1 MKKII
6 IAILIL
12 ITIPCF
18 YILGKHFWRGELMS
32 PSKVCKKWGI
42 APLDI
47 ERFRKTQDI
56 SVRASMT
63 CSLLK
68 EQKKFIGKDPI
79 EIREI
84 FGNFDG
90 FYFSEFYPTYM
101 IESDDIKETP
111 AWQIVFLIDRKQKIS
126 EIVVHKN
133 CCD

>member
-1 MKKII
+1 
-6 IAILIL
+6 
-12 ITIPCF
+12 
-18 YILGKHFWRGELMS
+18 
-32 PSKVCKKWGI
+32 
-42 APLDI
+42 
-47 ERFRKTQDI
+47 
-56 SVRASMT
+56 MT

-101 IESDDIKETP
+101 IESDNIKETP